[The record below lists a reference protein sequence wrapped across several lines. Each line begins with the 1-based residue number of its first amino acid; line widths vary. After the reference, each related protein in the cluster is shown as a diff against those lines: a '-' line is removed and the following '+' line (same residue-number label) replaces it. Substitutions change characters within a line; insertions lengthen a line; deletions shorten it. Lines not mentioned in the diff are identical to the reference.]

1 MKSGGFYFK
10 CENFNYKTHKAKGSF
25 QNFIMLKKMKR

>member
-10 CENFNYKTHKAKGSF
+10 CESFNHKTHKAKGSF
-25 QNFIMLKKMKR
+25 QKFIMLIKMKR